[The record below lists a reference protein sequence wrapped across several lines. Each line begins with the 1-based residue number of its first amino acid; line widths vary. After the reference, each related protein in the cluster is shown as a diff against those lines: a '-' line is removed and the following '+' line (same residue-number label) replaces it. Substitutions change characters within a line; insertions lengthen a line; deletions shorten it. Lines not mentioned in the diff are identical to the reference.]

1 MVTTA
6 MRVLVVLGARA
17 RERARTGFQFV
28 APDGALTPDAQA
40 DPAREPGLGPV
51 PPTVVP
57 GMRTCEVSPRG
68 LLPPCYLAAARRVET
83 RHGARSQPASRPQ
96 GRRQRRHPQP
106 TVGGPPAAPRC
117 PTVVRCP

>member
-28 APDGALTPDAQA
+28 APAGALTSDTQA

-68 LLPPCYLAAARRVET
+68 LLPPSYLVAARRVET
-83 RHGARSQPASRPQ
+83 RGRPA
-96 GRRQRRHPQP
+96 
-106 TVGGPPAAPRC
+106 GGPRVLP
-117 PTVVRCP
+117 